1 MSLAK
6 LKKELKQQSKE
17 EIIELILDLYK
28 KVPPAKD
35 FLNVYTS
42 YDTENLIEKYKKEIG
57 RLVIPKGWEMKM
69 NEVEAR
75 KLIRI
80 IRKMKI
86 DEVTIASELHYVEC
100 CLDVVEQY
108 GTWNESYYVAIEKMF
123 DEAEKRILTN
133 GWENEYRG
141 YLNQLIKKAN
151 QFGILEY

>member
-75 KLIRI
+75 KLIRT

-86 DEVTIASELHYVEC
+86 DKVTIASELHYVEC

-108 GTWNESYYVAIEKMF
+108 GIWNEIYYVAIEKMF

-133 GWENEYRG
+133 GWENEYRD

-151 QFGILEY
+151 QFGMLEY